1 MTHPLANFVLF
12 QLGWIVTVLSAAAGY
27 PWLGPLYALI
37 WLGLHLRALA
47 GDRGVELALITA
59 AFALGALADSALV
72 LLGLIDF
79 PQQARLGFPTTLW
92 MAGLWAMFAATL
104 RHAMGWLTGRYL
116 LAVLFGLAG
125 GPLAYWAGERLGAL
139 LVHTPAAWPAIAL
152 EWGLA
157 MPLLL
162 WVAGRLRQQLAPAAE
177 PRMPATKTHPRPP
190 PSVRGDR
197 FVN

>member
-12 QLGWIVTVLSAAAGY
+12 QLGWIVTVL
-27 PWLGPLYALI
+27 GPLYALI
-37 WLGLHLRALA
+37 WLGLHLRALS
-47 GDRGVELALITA
+47 GDRAIELGLITT
-59 AFALGALADSALV
+59 AFAFGVLADSALV

-116 LAVLFGLAG
+116 LAALFGFAG
-125 GPLAYWAGERLGAL
+125 GPLAYWAGVRLEAL
-139 LVHTPAAWPAIAL
+139 LVHTPVAWPAIAL

-162 WVAGRLRQQLAPAAE
+162 WITGRLRQQLAPAAE
-177 PRMPATKTHPRPP
+177 PSMPTTKTRVNRP

-197 FVN
+197 FVS